1 MMSISTVPN
10 RLVVLLIQNLVRF
23 WHHCAYFLIASP
35 EVSKMKLAA
44 FGISLFLAIGSLL
57 SAQESVKVGKEH
69 AFLAEAEGEWSVS
82 IASPDGDMTGKCVY
96 KMAHNGIWLTSQLEM
111 KMGEGPF
118 TGTGLD
124 SYDPIKKKFV
134 AIWVDSMSA
143 TPMMLEGDRSSDGK
157 KITMTGKGPA
167 PDGTSTSYKTETEYV
182 SKDKHVFKMWV
193 GTTTGEP
200 IMVAKY
206 ERKK

>member
-1 MMSISTVPN
+1 
-10 RLVVLLIQNLVRF
+10 
-23 WHHCAYFLIASP
+23 
-35 EVSKMKLAA
+35 MKFAALAI
-44 FGISLFLAIGSLL
+44 GLFLASGSLL
-57 SAQESVKVGKEH
+57 FAQESVKAGKEH
-69 AFLAEAEGEWSVS
+69 AFLAEAEGDWSVS

-96 KMAHNGIWLTSQLEM
+96 KMAHNGIWLTSRLEM

-143 TPMMLEGDRSSDGK
+143 TPLILEGDRSSDGK

-182 SKDKHVFKMWV
+182 SKDKHIFKMWM
-193 GTTTGEP
+193 GTTSGEP
-200 IMVAKY
+200 MMVANY

>member
-1 MMSISTVPN
+1 
-10 RLVVLLIQNLVRF
+10 
-23 WHHCAYFLIASP
+23 
-35 EVSKMKLAA
+35 MKLAA
-44 FGISLFLAIGSLL
+44 FGISLFLTIGSLL
-57 SAQESVKVGKEH
+57 SAQESVKAGKEH

-111 KMGEGPF
+111 KMGEGSF

-143 TPMMLEGDRSSDGK
+143 SPLMLEGDRSSDGK

-167 PDGTSTSYKTETEYV
+167 PDGTSTSYKTETEYL
-182 SKDKHVFKMWV
+182 SKDKHVFKMWM

-200 IMVAKY
+200 MMVAKY